1 VSRGASPPPWSS
13 DWLGWRE
20 RTACQRRILD
30 LSNSCF
36 PGLTPLPEGSVNS
49 IDHSSASRRV
59 VLPEKGTILIRL
71 KAGGFFSK
79 AFEADARLI
88 ASPLPQRLRTLLPR
102 CLAVVD
108 ETKTLA

>member
-1 VSRGASPPPWSS
+1 M
-13 DWLGWRE
+13 
-20 RTACQRRILD
+20 
-30 LSNSCF
+30 
-36 PGLTPLPEGSVNS
+36 
-49 IDHSSASRRV
+49 
-59 VLPEKGTILIRL
+59 LIRL

-88 ASPLPQRLRTLLPR
+88 ASSLPQRLPTLLGR